1 MNIVRELRKKKGIQ
15 QKELALTL
23 GVSQPTISDWEAN
36 KKDPSGDRLRKL
48 ADYFGVDELVILGKG
63 VVDLNSPTQQLDDFI
78 ALGRSVLPIIGD
90 IACGE
95 PILAEQNIE
104 GYADLPE
111 GVHADFAL
119 RCKGDSMT
127 PTFLNGDLVLI
138 RRQPEVENGQIAAI
152 SINGEATLKH
162 VYMRES
168 GLMLVA
174 DNPSYEPILAIPESD
189 KQIIIHGLAVGYIR
203 IFK

>member
-1 MNIVRELRKKKGIQ
+1 MEVKRMNVGKRIAEKMKEQGISQNRLSKLAQISQSGLSSIISGQVSPKENTLQAIAKALGCSVSELIGEIAPGIVRMIPH
-15 QKELALTL
+15 AIP
-23 GVSQPTISDWEAN
+23 V
-36 KKDPSGDRLRKL
+36 
-48 ADYFGVDELVILGKG
+48 
-63 VVDLNSPTQQLDDFI
+63 
-78 ALGRSVLPIIGD
+78 IGD

-119 RCKGDSMT
+119 RCKGDSMI

-138 RRQPEVENGQIAAI
+138 RRQPEVENGQIAAV

-174 DNPSYEPILAIPESD
+174 DNPSYEPILAVPESD

-203 IFK
+203 IF

>member
-174 DNPSYEPILAIPESD
+174 DNPSYDPILAVPESD

-203 IFK
+203 IF

>member
-36 KKDPSGDRLRKL
+36 KKDPSGDRLKRL

-138 RRQPEVENGQIAAI
+138 RRQPEVENGQIAAV

-174 DNPSYEPILAIPESD
+174 DNPSYEPILAVPESD

-203 IFK
+203 IF

>member
-1 MNIVRELRKKKGIQ
+1 MEVKRMDVGKRIAEKMKEQGISQNRLSKLAQISQSGLSSIISGQVSPKENTLQAIAKALGCTVSELIGEIAPNIVRMIPH
-15 QKELALTL
+15 AIP
-23 GVSQPTISDWEAN
+23 V
-36 KKDPSGDRLRKL
+36 
-48 ADYFGVDELVILGKG
+48 
-63 VVDLNSPTQQLDDFI
+63 
-78 ALGRSVLPIIGD
+78 IGD

-119 RCKGDSMT
+119 RCKGDSMV
-127 PTFLNGDLVLI
+127 PTFRDGDLVLI
-138 RRQPEVENGQIAAI
+138 RKQPEVENGQIAAI

-174 DNPSYEPILAIPESD
+174 DNPSYEPILAVPESD

>member
-1 MNIVRELRKKKGIQ
+1 MEVKRMNVGKRIAEKMKEQGISQNRLSKLAQISQSGLSSIISGQVSPKENTLQAIAKALGCTVSELIGEIAPDIVRMIPH
-15 QKELALTL
+15 AIP
-23 GVSQPTISDWEAN
+23 V
-36 KKDPSGDRLRKL
+36 
-48 ADYFGVDELVILGKG
+48 
-63 VVDLNSPTQQLDDFI
+63 
-78 ALGRSVLPIIGD
+78 IGD

-138 RRQPEVENGQIAAI
+138 RRQPEVENGQIAAV

-174 DNPSYEPILAIPESD
+174 DNPSYEPILAVPESD
-189 KQIIIHGLAVGYIR
+189 RQIIIHGLAVGYIR
-203 IFK
+203 IF

>member
-36 KKDPSGDRLRKL
+36 KKDPSGDRLKRL

-138 RRQPEVENGQIAAI
+138 RRQPEVENGQIAAV
-152 SINGEATLKH
+152 SIGGEATLKH

-174 DNPSYEPILAIPESD
+174 DNPSYEPILAVPESD
-189 KQIIIHGLAVGYIR
+189 RQIIIHGLAVGYIR
-203 IFK
+203 IF

>member
-1 MNIVRELRKKKGIQ
+1 MEVKRMNVGKRIAEKMKEQGISQNRLSKLAQISQSGLSSIISGQVSPKENTLQAIAKALGCTVSELIGEIAPDIVRMIPH
-15 QKELALTL
+15 AIP
-23 GVSQPTISDWEAN
+23 V
-36 KKDPSGDRLRKL
+36 
-48 ADYFGVDELVILGKG
+48 
-63 VVDLNSPTQQLDDFI
+63 
-78 ALGRSVLPIIGD
+78 IGD

-119 RCKGDSMT
+119 RCKGDSMI

-138 RRQPEVENGQIAAI
+138 RRQPEVENGQIAAV

-174 DNPSYEPILAIPESD
+174 DNPSYEPILAVPESD
-189 KQIIIHGLAVGYIR
+189 RQIIIHGLAVGYIR
-203 IFK
+203 IF

>member
-36 KKDPSGDRLRKL
+36 KKDPSGDRLRRL

-174 DNPSYEPILAIPESD
+174 DNPSYEPILAVPESD

-203 IFK
+203 IF

>member
-1 MNIVRELRKKKGIQ
+1 MNVGKRIAEKMKEQGISQNRLSKLAQISQSGLSSIISGQVSPKENTLQAIAKALGCTVSELIGEIAPDIVRMIPH
-15 QKELALTL
+15 AIP
-23 GVSQPTISDWEAN
+23 V
-36 KKDPSGDRLRKL
+36 
-48 ADYFGVDELVILGKG
+48 
-63 VVDLNSPTQQLDDFI
+63 
-78 ALGRSVLPIIGD
+78 IGD

-138 RRQPEVENGQIAAI
+138 RRQPEVENGQIAAV

-174 DNPSYEPILAIPESD
+174 DNPSYEPILAVPESD

>member
-36 KKDPSGDRLRKL
+36 KKDPSGDRLKRL

-78 ALGRSVLPIIGD
+78 ALGRSVVPIIGD

-138 RRQPEVENGQIAAI
+138 RRQPEVENGQIAAV
-152 SINGEATLKH
+152 SIGGEATLKH
-162 VYMRES
+162 VYVRES

-174 DNPSYEPILAIPESD
+174 DNPSYEPILAVPESD

-203 IFK
+203 IF

>member
-36 KKDPSGDRLRKL
+36 KKDPSGDRLKKL
-48 ADYFGVDELVILGKG
+48 ADYFGVDELIILGKG
-63 VVDLNSPTQQLDDFI
+63 VVNLTDPEKQLNGYV
-78 ALGRSVLPIIGD
+78 ALGRSVLPIVGE
-90 IACGE
+90 IACGT

-119 RCKGDSMT
+119 RCKGDSMV
-127 PTFLNGDLVLI
+127 PTFRDGDLVLI
-138 RRQPEVENGQIAAI
+138 RKQPEVENGQIAAI

-162 VYMRES
+162 VYIRES

-174 DNPSYEPILAIPESD
+174 DNPAYEPILAAPSSD
-189 KQIIIHGLAVGYIR
+189 RQIIIHGLAVGYIR
-203 IFK
+203 IF

>member
-1 MNIVRELRKKKGIQ
+1 MEVKRMNVGKRIAEKMKEQGISQNRLSKLAQISQSGLSSIISGQVSPKENTLQAIAKALGCTVSELIGEISPDIVRMIPH
-15 QKELALTL
+15 AIP
-23 GVSQPTISDWEAN
+23 V
-36 KKDPSGDRLRKL
+36 
-48 ADYFGVDELVILGKG
+48 
-63 VVDLNSPTQQLDDFI
+63 
-78 ALGRSVLPIIGD
+78 IGD

-138 RRQPEVENGQIAAI
+138 RRQPEVENGQIAAV

-162 VYMRES
+162 VYVRNS

-174 DNPSYEPILAIPESD
+174 DNPSYDPILAVPESD

-203 IFK
+203 IF

>member
-1 MNIVRELRKKKGIQ
+1 MNVGKRIAEKMKEQGISQNRLSKLAQISQSGLSSIISGQVSPKENTLQAIAKALGCTVSELIGEISPDIVRMIPH
-15 QKELALTL
+15 AIP
-23 GVSQPTISDWEAN
+23 V
-36 KKDPSGDRLRKL
+36 
-48 ADYFGVDELVILGKG
+48 
-63 VVDLNSPTQQLDDFI
+63 
-78 ALGRSVLPIIGD
+78 IGD

-138 RRQPEVENGQIAAI
+138 RRQPEVENGQIAAV

-162 VYMRES
+162 VYVRNS

-174 DNPSYEPILAIPESD
+174 DNPSYDPILAVPESD

-203 IFK
+203 IF